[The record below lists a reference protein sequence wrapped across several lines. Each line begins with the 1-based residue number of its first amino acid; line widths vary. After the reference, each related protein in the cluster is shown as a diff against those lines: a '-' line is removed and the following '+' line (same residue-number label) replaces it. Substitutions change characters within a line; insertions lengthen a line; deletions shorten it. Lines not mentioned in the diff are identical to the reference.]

1 MKESPE
7 FGMNKTPTQLH
18 PIMTKNMVEGYSE
31 FPPHAEDTSKEA
43 FDLRKDYIE
52 NSGQLGSVPMP
63 ATFRGAVSTGAQALK
78 GNSPS
83 VLTDKLGERLAYERS
98 GVRLYDAFLTKCKAA
113 LPNLDTTLLEQ
124 IRNEEAEHF
133 ALVRNCI
140 VAMGGDPTAQTP
152 CADASAMAAM
162 GLMQLINDPRSSI
175 PQCLQAVLMAEL
187 TDVAAWDLL
196 IKIAEDAGL
205 DNFAKEFAGAKLAED
220 RHLEIVKTWL
230 EKITLENEVVQVPSM
245 A

>member
-18 PIMTKNMVEGYSE
+18 PIMTKSMTEGYNE
-31 FPPHAEDTSKEA
+31 FPAHAEDSSVEA
-43 FDLRKDYIE
+43 FDLRKDYIQ

-63 ATFRGAVSTGAQALK
+63 STIRGAVSTGAQVLK

-83 VLTDKLGERLAYERS
+83 VLIDKLGERLAFERS
-98 GVRLYDAFLTKCKAA
+98 GVRLYEAFITKCNAA
-113 LPNLDTTLLEQ
+113 LPDLDTVLLEQ
-124 IRNEEAEHF
+124 IREEEAQHF
-133 ALVRNCI
+133 ALVRNCV

-152 CADASAMAAM
+152 CADASGVAAM

-175 PQCLQAVLMAEL
+175 PQCVQAVLMAEL

-196 IKIAEDAGL
+196 IKLAEEAGF
-205 DNFAKEFAGAKLAED
+205 DNFAKEFAGAKMAED
-220 RHLEIVKTWL
+220 RHLEIMKTWL
-230 EKITLENEVVQVPSM
+230 EKITLQNDVVQVPTM